1 MPAAHVMHGLRL
13 LDGEID
19 QHRAKQIEH
28 GEEIEIRRQSEMIGH
43 ARRDQAPDEV
53 ARHVAG
59 DVGGEGAGRIGGAVM
74 LAKISEREREGRR
87 HAQSLRYAQQRER
100 GEVRRMR
107 EQRGRDGE
115 HDEADQDAFP
125 AIDLATEIADGQARK
140 GHAQRAGIDG
150 KAHLRRRHAVML
162 GERGK
167 DGLRGEQIDDG
178 EEGGQR
184 DDEEAESGAGGM
196 MRLGVRGC
204 DGV

>member
-1 MPAAHVMHGLRL
+1 
-13 LDGEID
+13 
-19 QHRAKQIEH
+19 
-28 GEEIEIRRQSEMIGH
+28 
-43 ARRDQAPDEV
+43 
-53 ARHVAG
+53 
-59 DVGGEGAGRIGGAVM
+59 
-74 LAKISEREREGRR
+74 
-87 HAQSLRYAQQRER
+87 
-100 GEVRRMR
+100 MR

-140 GHAQRAGIDG
+140 GHAQGAGIDG

-178 EEGGQR
+178 EEGGQG